1 MIFKVLETK
10 FKVLKA
16 ILKVL
21 KSISNVLKSI
31 LKVLKL
37 ENTEIPSVPF
47 VSQVNGR
54 AEMNRQHFEVAKIF
68 REIDSRRGGGWVLI
82 VMRGI
87 LICDID
93 RDKSGLR
100 NMKNQN
106 FEFPSAGTTFPSA
119 GATFP
124 SAGTENAI
132 RKRQLPQARCILDC
146 PFSKIRVAHG
156 RPHLNTWNRFQ

>member
-1 MIFKVLETK
+1 
-10 FKVLKA
+10 
-16 ILKVL
+16 
-21 KSISNVLKSI
+21 
-31 LKVLKL
+31 
-37 ENTEIPSVPF
+37 
-47 VSQVNGR
+47 
-54 AEMNRQHFEVAKIF
+54 MNRQHFEVAKIF

-87 LICDID
+87 LICGID

-106 FEFPSAGTTFPSA
+106 FDFPSAGTTFPSA

-132 RKRQLPQARCILDC
+132 PKRQLPQARYFLDC
-146 PFSKIRVAHG
+146 PFQKLGG
-156 RPHLNTWNRFQ
+156 RMDAPISTPGIDFNERFSTFKK

>member
-16 ILKVL
+16 ILEVL

-31 LKVLKL
+31 FKLLKL
-37 ENTEIPSVPF
+37 EITKIPSVPF

-54 AEMNRQHFEVAKIF
+54 AERNRQHFEVAKIF

-100 NMKNQN
+100 NITMHQN
-106 FEFPSAGTTFPSA
+106 
-119 GATFP
+119 
-124 SAGTENAI
+124 
-132 RKRQLPQARCILDC
+132 
-146 PFSKIRVAHG
+146 
-156 RPHLNTWNRFQ
+156 